1 MNTITNSL
9 LNNFRKTHELS
20 NEKDEKCFE
29 LFTAYSV
36 IKKAY
41 GRSFE
46 LDDVLVGSGGDTGI
60 DALAIIVNGAL
71 VNSEEEIDDL
81 LEKNSY
87 LDVTYVFIQAKTS
100 DKFIS
105 AEISTFC
112 RGVEDFFL
120 NNYGLNRNAGI
131 LHKISLHKHILGKA
145 VYFQTNPK
153 CIYYYVCTGS
163 WNDALN
169 DHKRIL
175 EKTKIALKDA
185 DMFSDVSYK
194 ACGANEINTLYR
206 ESLNKLQA
214 SINFTTK
221 ATLPEIPNVQSA
233 YIGILPL
240 SEFKKLIIDD
250 DGYVRSVFDDN
261 IRDFQELSNPVN
273 KTINDTLLSEKV
285 SLFPLLNNGI
295 TIVAPRL
302 QITGNTMI
310 LFDYQIVNG
319 CQTSSV
325 LAKHCSKEA
334 LKDIS
339 IPVKII
345 ATDDEDTKNSIT
357 FATNNQTPVKREQL
371 AALSKFQ
378 RTLEEFYNA
387 INSGVQIV
395 YERRSNQYAST
406 EIPKAKI
413 ISVAAQIKS
422 FSSMFLRNPHR
433 VTSYYGELTKNIA
446 QENSDIFHPNHL
458 PLTYYLSGLAY
469 YRLETLFRNGTIDS
483 SNKKLRFFILFALT
497 VSMIPKKL
505 TKNDLTIEKTNGKVL
520 KGLQEL
526 LFDSNKATA
535 KIKKIVKILNESEI
549 KFTKETLKTATT
561 TEAISKL
568 FSAKRH

>member
-1 MNTITNSL
+1 MNDITKSL
-9 LNNFRKTHELS
+9 LNNFRKAQELFEES
-20 NEKDEKCFE
+20 NEKCFE
-29 LFTAYSV
+29 SFTAYSV

-41 GRSFE
+41 GRTFE

-71 VNSEEEIDDL
+71 VNSEEEINDL

-100 DKFIS
+100 NKFET

-120 NNYGLNRNAGI
+120 DNYGLSRNADI
-131 LHKISLHKHILGKA
+131 SHKNALHKYILEKA
-145 VYFQTNPK
+145 IYFQANPK
-153 CIYYYVCTGS
+153 CIYYYVCTGTWDS
-163 WNDALN
+163 TIN
-169 DHKRIL
+169 DHKKIF
-175 EKTKIALKDA
+175 ESTKKTLKSAAL
-185 DMFSDVSYK
+185 FSDISYK
-194 ACGANEINTLYR
+194 PCGANEINTLYR
-206 ESLNKLQA
+206 ESLNKLQV
-214 SINFTTK
+214 SVNFATK

-273 KTINDTLLSEKV
+273 KTIDETLLSEKV

-302 QITGNTMI
+302 QITGNSML

-325 LAKHCSKEA
+325 LAKHCLKDA

-345 ATDDEDTKNSIT
+345 ATDDDETKNSIT

-378 RTLEEFYNA
+378 RTLEEFYSA
-387 INSGVQIV
+387 INSGAQIV

-433 VTSYYGELTKNIA
+433 VTSYYGELTKNLA
-446 QENSDIFHPNHL
+446 QETSDIFHPKHL

-483 SNKKLRFFILFALT
+483 SNKKLRYFILFALA
-497 VSMIPKKL
+497 VSVIPQKMS
-505 TKNDLTIEKTNGKVL
+505 KNDLTVERTNEKVL
-520 KGLQEL
+520 KKLKEL
-526 LFDSNKATA
+526 LFDTNKTTE
-535 KIKKIVKILNESEI
+535 KIKKIVKTLNDSGI

-568 FSAKRH
+568 FS